1 MYQIT
6 MKQLLEAGIHF
17 GHQTKRWN
25 PKMARYIYTE
35 RNGIYVLD
43 LQQTLKL
50 LEVAYNYIRDLTA
63 SGGTIMFVGT
73 KRQAQEAVVKQATR
87 CGSFYVKQRW
97 LGGTLTNFQT
107 IKKRIDYMN
116 ELEERFKN
124 NRFPGL
130 TKKEIL
136 KLSKKYEKLQ
146 KFFGGIKYMSEPPDC
161 IFIIDLKKEHNA
173 VKEAKKLG
181 IPVAAILDTN
191 CDPDDADIPIP
202 GNDDA
207 VKAINLFCET
217 MANAVIEGREGRD
230 FASHDQ
236 IPADE
241 APVEPEVVAT
251 KVVKEPAKEKTEVEP
266 AAPVTTTEAA
276 TVAVKTSETPQPET
290 TKTPGP
296 ETTKQEEQAKD
307 QGDK

>member
-1 MYQIT
+1 

-63 SGGTIMFVGT
+63 SGGTVLFVGT
-73 KRQAQEAVVKQATR
+73 KRQAQEAIKIQANR
-87 CGSFYVKQRW
+87 CGSNYVNQRW
-97 LGGTLTNFQT
+97 LGGTLTNYQT
-107 IKKRIDYMN
+107 IRKRTDYLA
-116 ELEERFKN
+116 ELEEKFKN
-124 NRFPGL
+124 NDFPGL

-136 KLSKKYEKLQ
+136 KLHKKHDKLQ
-146 KFFGGIKYMSEPPDC
+146 KFFGGIKTMNQPPDC
-161 IFIIDLKKEHNA
+161 IFIVDLKKEHNA

-217 MANAVIEGREGRD
+217 IANAIIEGREGRD
-230 FASHDQ
+230 FAPGGE
-236 IPADE
+236 IPSIAEEEITPYKYDEPEPAQKETATTDEKKESTE
-241 APVEPEVVAT
+241 APEPVPDT
-251 KVVKEPAKEKTEVEP
+251 QSDQNTEKPLT
-266 AAPVTTTEAA
+266 
-276 TVAVKTSETPQPET
+276 
-290 TKTPGP
+290 
-296 ETTKQEEQAKD
+296 D
-307 QGDK
+307 

>member
-50 LEVAYNYIRDLTA
+50 LEVAYYYVRDLTA
-63 SGGTIMFVGT
+63 SGGSVMFVGT
-73 KRQAQEAVVKQATR
+73 KRQAQDAIKQQAMR
-87 CGSFYVKQRW
+87 AGAPYVNQRW

-107 IKKRIDYMN
+107 IRKRVDYLN
-116 ELEERFKN
+116 ELDEKIKKGE
-124 NRFPGL
+124 FPGL

-136 KLSKKYEKLQ
+136 KLGKRYEKLE
-146 KFFGGIKYMSEPPDC
+146 KFFGGIRGMNSNPDC
-161 IFIIDLKKEHNA
+161 LFIVDLKKEHNA
-173 VKEAKKLG
+173 VKEARKLG

-207 VKAINLFCET
+207 VKAISLFCET
-217 MANAVIEGREGRD
+217 IANAIIEGREGRD
-230 FASHDQ
+230 FASPDQ
-236 IPADE
+236 IPSVQAAVRE
-241 APVEPEVVAT
+241 AEVDLSPLAAKGAKTAEQLSMDALLALEEVSPV
-251 KVVKEPAKEKTEVEP
+251 
-266 AAPVTTTEAA
+266 
-276 TVAVKTSETPQPET
+276 
-290 TKTPGP
+290 
-296 ETTKQEEQAKD
+296 KD
-307 QGDK
+307 SVD

>member
-1 MYQIT
+1 

-50 LEVAYNYIRDLTA
+50 LEVAYNYIRDLSA

-73 KRQAQEAVVKQATR
+73 KRQAQEAVGKQAQR
-87 CGSFYVKQRW
+87 CGAYYVKQRW

-116 ELEERFKN
+116 DLEERFKN
-124 NRFPGL
+124 NHFPGL

-146 KFFGGIKYMSEPPDC
+146 KFFGGIKRMKEPPDC
-161 IFIIDLKKEHNA
+161 LFIIDLKKEHNA
-173 VKEAKKLG
+173 VREARKLG

-217 MANAVIEGREGRD
+217 MANAIIEGHEGRD
-230 FASHDQ
+230 FVPEEDM
-236 IPADE
+236 
-241 APVEPEVVAT
+241 PVKMPQAVTEQ
-251 KVVKEPAKEKTEVEP
+251 KEPAPEPEAVAKVEETKEEPAKTEPLEAAPADIVEPPAAAVENVREKTE
-266 AAPVTTTEAA
+266 
-276 TVAVKTSETPQPET
+276 
-290 TKTPGP
+290 
-296 ETTKQEEQAKD
+296 
-307 QGDK
+307 

>member
-1 MYQIT
+1 

-50 LEVAYNYIRDLTA
+50 LEVAYYYVRDLTA
-63 SGGTIMFVGT
+63 SGGSVMFVGT
-73 KRQAQEAVVKQATR
+73 KRQAQDAIKQQAMR
-87 CGSFYVKQRW
+87 AGAPYVNQRW

-107 IKKRIDYMN
+107 IRKRVDYLN
-116 ELEERFKN
+116 ELDEKIKKGE
-124 NRFPGL
+124 FPGL

-136 KLSKKYEKLQ
+136 KLGKRYEKLE
-146 KFFGGIKYMSEPPDC
+146 KFFGGIRGMNSNPDC
-161 IFIIDLKKEHNA
+161 LFIVDLKKEHNA
-173 VKEAKKLG
+173 VKEARKLG

-207 VKAINLFCET
+207 VKAISLFCET
-217 MANAVIEGREGRD
+217 IANAIIEGREGRD
-230 FASHDQ
+230 FASPDQ
-236 IPADE
+236 IPSVQAAVRE
-241 APVEPEVVAT
+241 AEVDLSPLAAKGAKTAEQLSMDALLALEEVSPV
-251 KVVKEPAKEKTEVEP
+251 
-266 AAPVTTTEAA
+266 
-276 TVAVKTSETPQPET
+276 
-290 TKTPGP
+290 
-296 ETTKQEEQAKD
+296 KD
-307 QGDK
+307 SVD

>member
-1 MYQIT
+1 LYQIT

-63 SGGTIMFVGT
+63 SGGSVMFVGT
-73 KRQAQEAVVKQATR
+73 KRQAQEAIKQQARR
-87 CGSFYVKQRW
+87 CGSPYVNQRW

-107 IKKRIDYMN
+107 IKKRIDFRN
-116 ELEERFKN
+116 ELEERIKN
-124 NRFPGL
+124 NDFPGL

-136 KLSKKYEKLQ
+136 LLNKKFDKLD
-146 KFFGGIKYMSEPPDC
+146 KFFGGVKSIDSPPDC
-161 IFIIDLKKEHNA
+161 LFVVDLKKEHNA
-173 VKEAKKLG
+173 VREARKLD

-207 VKAINLFCET
+207 VKAITLFCET
-217 MANAVIEGREGRD
+217 IANAIIEGREGRD
-230 FASHDQ
+230 FASEETIETAQ
-236 IPADE
+236 PPVEEAAPSVE
-241 APVEPEVVAT
+241 PEAAPVEAVAEEKPE
-251 KVVKEPAKEKTEVEP
+251 EP
-266 AAPVTTTEAA
+266 TTEEASITA
-276 TVAVKTSETPQPET
+276 PSEESPTAES
-290 TKTPGP
+290 
-296 ETTKQEEQAKD
+296 
-307 QGDK
+307 

>member
-1 MYQIT
+1 

-50 LEVAYNYIRDLTA
+50 LEVAYYYVRDLTA
-63 SGGTIMFVGT
+63 SGGSIMFVGT
-73 KRQAQEAVVKQATR
+73 KRQAQDAIKQQAMR
-87 CGSFYVKQRW
+87 AGAPYVNQRW

-107 IKKRIDYMN
+107 IRKRVDYLN
-116 ELEERFKN
+116 ELDEKIKKGE
-124 NRFPGL
+124 FPGL

-136 KLSKKYEKLQ
+136 KLGKRYEKLE
-146 KFFGGIKYMSEPPDC
+146 KFFGGIRTMRSAPDC
-161 IFIIDLKKEHNA
+161 LFIVDLKKEHNA
-173 VKEAKKLG
+173 VKEARKLG

-207 VKAINLFCET
+207 VKAISLFCET
-217 MANAVIEGREGRD
+217 IANAIIEGREGRD
-230 FASHDQ
+230 FASPDQ
-236 IPADE
+236 IPAVQ
-241 APVEPEVVAT
+241 A
-251 KVVKEPAKEKTEVEP
+251 
-266 AAPVTTTEAA
+266 AAPKVEVDLSPLAA
-276 TVAVKTSETPQPET
+276 KGAKTAEKLNMDDLLALEEVKPAMESVE
-290 TKTPGP
+290 
-296 ETTKQEEQAKD
+296 
-307 QGDK
+307 

>member
-50 LEVAYNYIRDLTA
+50 LEVAYNYVRDLTA
-63 SGGTIMFVGT
+63 SGGTVLFVGT
-73 KRQAQEAVVKQATR
+73 KRQAQEAIKHQAER
-87 CGSFYVKQRW
+87 CGASFVNQRW

-107 IKKRIDYMN
+107 IRKRTDYLH
-116 ELEERFKN
+116 ELEGKFKN
-124 NRFPGL
+124 NDFPGL

-136 KLSKKYEKLQ
+136 KLRKRYDKLQ
-146 KFFGGIKYMSEPPDC
+146 KFFGGVKNMNQVPDC
-161 IFIIDLKKEHNA
+161 IFIVDLKKEHNA
-173 VKEAKKLG
+173 VREAKKLG

-217 MANAVIEGREGRD
+217 VANAIIEGHEGRD
-230 FASHDQ
+230 FGPGGE
-236 IPADE
+236 IPSIQYDSSTQTSDDSSPDISLAELPKYLDKVPGEYPDE
-241 APVEPEVVAT
+241 AD
-251 KVVKEPAKEKTEVEP
+251 KV
-266 AAPVTTTEAA
+266 
-276 TVAVKTSETPQPET
+276 
-290 TKTPGP
+290 
-296 ETTKQEEQAKD
+296 
-307 QGDK
+307 

>member
-1 MYQIT
+1 

-63 SGGTIMFVGT
+63 SGGTILFLGT
-73 KRQAQEAVVKQATR
+73 KRQAQEAIVKHAQR
-87 CGSFYVKQRW
+87 SGSFYVKQRW

-107 IKKRIDYMN
+107 IKKRIDYLN

-124 NRFPGL
+124 NDFPGL

-136 KLSKKYEKLQ
+136 LLSKKYDKLQ
-146 KFFGGIKYMSEPPDC
+146 KFFGGIKTMTSPPDC

-173 VKEAKKLG
+173 VREAKKLG
-181 IPVAAILDTN
+181 IPIAAILDTN

-217 MANAVIEGREGRD
+217 ISNAVIEGREGKD
-230 FASHDQ
+230 FDPTAPPE
-236 IPADE
+236 PAIE
-241 APVEPEVVAT
+241 QPVEPAPKTPEKPAA
-251 KVVKEPAKEKTEVEP
+251 EPAPEPMKPVESTSDEKFN
-266 AAPVTTTEAA
+266 
-276 TVAVKTSETPQPET
+276 KG
-290 TKTPGP
+290 TKANG
-296 ETTKQEEQAKD
+296 
-307 QGDK
+307 

>member
-1 MYQIT
+1 

-50 LEVAYNYIRDLTA
+50 LEVAYNYVRDLTA
-63 SGGTIMFVGT
+63 SGGTVLFVGT
-73 KRQAQEAVVKQATR
+73 KRQAQEAIAQSAEN
-87 CGSFYVKQRW
+87 CSSPYINQRW

-107 IKKRIDYMN
+107 IRKRINYLN
-116 ELEERFKN
+116 ELEEKFKKN
-124 NRFPGL
+124 DFPGL

-136 KLSKKYEKLQ
+136 MLSKRREKLI
-146 KFFGGIKYMSEPPDC
+146 KFFGGIKYMETIPDC
-161 IFIIDLKKEHNA
+161 LFIVDLKKEHNA

-207 VKAINLFCET
+207 VKAITLFCDT
-217 MANAVIEGREGRD
+217 ITQAIIEGREGRD
-230 FASHDQ
+230 YEVQRAPAVIAETGAPSMAELLDQ
-236 IPADE
+236 ISVPESIAKADK
-241 APVEPEVVAT
+241 AGPVSEV
-251 KVVKEPAKEKTEVEP
+251 
-266 AAPVTTTEAA
+266 
-276 TVAVKTSETPQPET
+276 
-290 TKTPGP
+290 
-296 ETTKQEEQAKD
+296 
-307 QGDK
+307 QG

>member
-1 MYQIT
+1 

-50 LEVAYNYIRDLTA
+50 LEVAYNYVRDLTA
-63 SGGTIMFVGT
+63 SGGTIMFIGT
-73 KRQAQEAVVKQATR
+73 KRQAQEAIEKQATR
-87 CGSFYVKQRW
+87 CGCPFVKQRW

-107 IKKRIDYMN
+107 IKKRIDYLL
-116 ELEERFKN
+116 ELDEKFRN
-124 NRFPGL
+124 NDFPGL

-136 KLSKKYEKLQ
+136 KLSKKHEKLQ
-146 KFFGGIKYMSEPPDC
+146 KFFGGIKHLKGHPDC
-161 IFIIDLKKEHNA
+161 LFIIDLKKEHNA
-173 VKEAKKLG
+173 VKEARKLG

-230 FASHDQ
+230 FAGDAP
-236 IPADE
+236 PARTE
-241 APVEPEVVAT
+241 KETEPE
-251 KVVKEPAKEKTEVEP
+251 EP
-266 AAPVTTTEAA
+266 
-276 TVAVKTSETPQPET
+276 SETPEPET
-290 TKTPGP
+290 AEPASGEKSPEEPVAATEETEA
-296 ETTKQEEQAKD
+296 ETTSPQ
-307 QGDK
+307 

>member
-6 MKQLLEAGIHF
+6 MKSLLEAGIHF

-63 SGGTIMFVGT
+63 SGGVVLFVGT
-73 KRQAQEAVVKQATR
+73 KRQAQDAIVHHASR
-87 CGSFYVKQRW
+87 CGSPYVQQRW
-97 LGGTLTNFQT
+97 LGGTLTNFDT
-107 IKKRIDYMN
+107 IKKRVKYLK

-124 NRFPGL
+124 NDFPGY

-136 KLSKKYEKLQ
+136 LLSKRYEKLK
-146 KFFGGIKYMSEPPDC
+146 KFFGGIKNMEAPPDC
-161 IFIIDLKKEHNA
+161 LFIVDLKKEHNA
-173 VKEAKKLG
+173 VREAKRLD
-181 IPVAAILDTN
+181 IPIAAVLDTN
-191 CDPDDADIPIP
+191 CDPDDCEIPIP

-217 MANAVIEGREGRD
+217 IANAIIEGREGRD
-230 FASHDQ
+230 FH
-236 IPADE
+236 PAAE
-241 APVEPEVVAT
+241 VRTARAIEPESVVPDEPT
-251 KVVKEPAKEKTEVEP
+251 KEPAPEITQKETAVVALETSANFLAEEP
-266 AAPVTTTEAA
+266 E
-276 TVAVKTSETPQPET
+276 PES
-290 TKTPGP
+290 
-296 ETTKQEEQAKD
+296 A
-307 QGDK
+307 

>member
-63 SGGTIMFVGT
+63 SGGTVLFVGT
-73 KRQAQEAVVKQATR
+73 KRQAQEAIQQQAER
-87 CGSFYVKQRW
+87 CGANFVNQRW
-97 LGGTLTNFQT
+97 LGGTLTNFMT
-107 IKKRIDYMN
+107 IRKRTDYLHD
-116 ELEERFKN
+116 LEDKFKN
-124 NRFPGL
+124 NDFPGL

-136 KLSKKYEKLQ
+136 KLRKKHDKLQ
-146 KFFGGIKYMSEPPDC
+146 KFFGGVKRMTQIPDC
-161 IFIIDLKKEHNA
+161 IFIVDLKKEHNA
-173 VKEAKKLG
+173 VREARKLG

-217 MANAVIEGREGRD
+217 IANAIIEGREGRD
-230 FASHDQ
+230 FAPGGE
-236 IPADE
+236 IPSTRYEESTESESDEDDDSSQNDSREIADKI
-241 APVEPEVVAT
+241 P
-251 KVVKEPAKEKTEVEP
+251 KEYL
-266 AAPVTTTEAA
+266 
-276 TVAVKTSETPQPET
+276 SDSD
-290 TKTPGP
+290 
-296 ETTKQEEQAKD
+296 KD
-307 QGDK
+307 

>member
-1 MYQIT
+1 

-63 SGGTIMFVGT
+63 SGGTVLFVGT
-73 KRQAQEAVVKQATR
+73 KRQAQEAIKQQAIR
-87 CGSFYVKQRW
+87 CGSPYVNQRW

-107 IKKRIDYMN
+107 IKKRIDYRN
-116 ELEERFKN
+116 ELEEKIKN
-124 NRFPGL
+124 NDFPGL

-136 KLSKKYEKLQ
+136 LLTKKFDKLE
-146 KFFGGIKYMSEPPDC
+146 KFFGGIKKINSLPDC
-161 IFIIDLKKEHNA
+161 LFIIDLKKEHNA
-173 VKEAKKLG
+173 VREAKKLD

-207 VKAINLFCET
+207 VKAITLFCET
-217 MANAVIEGREGRD
+217 IANAVIEGREGRD
-230 FASHDQ
+230 FAGDEVPEAASE
-236 IPADE
+236 E
-241 APVEPEVVAT
+241 APETP
-251 KVVKEPAKEKTEVEP
+251 PAEEK
-266 AAPVTTTEAA
+266 EAA
-276 TVAVKTSETPQPET
+276 SEKPESEEE
-290 TKTPGP
+290 TKA
-296 ETTKQEEQAKD
+296 EEGEKVSVSTEE
-307 QGDK
+307 KSSSTEES

>member
-1 MYQIT
+1 LYQIT

-50 LEVAYNYIRDLTA
+50 LEVAYTYVRDLTA
-63 SGGTIMFVGT
+63 SGGTVLFVGT
-73 KRQAQEAVVKQATR
+73 KRQAQEAVAKQATR
-87 CGSFYVKQRW
+87 CGSPYVNQRW
-97 LGGTLTNFQT
+97 LGGTLTNIKT
-107 IKKRIDYMN
+107 IAKRIDYLQD
-116 ELEERFKN
+116 LEEKFSKN
-124 NRFPGL
+124 NFPGL

-136 KLSKKYEKLQ
+136 KLNKKYEKLL
-146 KFFGGIKYMSEPPDC
+146 KFFGGIKHMRHAPDC
-161 IFIIDLKKEHNA
+161 LFIIDLKKEHNA

-230 FASHDQ
+230 FAYEDQ
-236 IPADE
+236 IPVAAPLQPVKVQAEPTKDKVETREETREE
-241 APVEPEVVAT
+241 AAPPEEPPTEKVE
-251 KVVKEPAKEKTEVEP
+251 EPAQ
-266 AAPVTTTEAA
+266 TEAG
-276 TVAVKTSETPQPET
+276 E
-290 TKTPGP
+290 
-296 ETTKQEEQAKD
+296 
-307 QGDK
+307 

>member
-1 MYQIT
+1 

-25 PKMARYIYTE
+25 PKMERYIYTE

-50 LEVAYNYIRDLTA
+50 LEVAYNYVRDLSA

-73 KRQAQEAVVKQATR
+73 KRQAQEAVANQAQK
-87 CGSFYVKQRW
+87 CGAPYVQHRW

-107 IKKRIDYMN
+107 IKKRIDYLNLLDEKFKKN
-116 ELEERFKN
+116 E
-124 NRFPGL
+124 FPGL

-136 KLSKKYEKLQ
+136 KLSKKRDKLQ
-146 KFFGGIKYMSEPPDC
+146 KFFGGIRHMNEQPDC
-161 IFIIDLKKEHNA
+161 LFIIDLKKEHNA
-173 VKEAKKLG
+173 VREARKLG

-217 MANAVIEGREGRD
+217 IANAVIEGREGRD
-230 FASHDQ
+230 FVSEDEIPSSEQPSEAEPVEAEAGAPEPVDTAETPEKEPVPVQ
-236 IPADE
+236 AEPADE
-241 APVEPEVVAT
+241 TA
-251 KVVKEPAKEKTEVEP
+251 
-266 AAPVTTTEAA
+266 
-276 TVAVKTSETPQPET
+276 PET
-290 TKTPGP
+290 R
-296 ETTKQEEQAKD
+296 EERE
-307 QGDK
+307 

>member
-1 MYQIT
+1 

-63 SGGTIMFVGT
+63 SGGTVMFVGT
-73 KRQAQEAVVKQATR
+73 KRQAQEAVRQHAER
-87 CGSFYVKQRW
+87 CGSPYVNQRW

-107 IKKRIDYMN
+107 IRKRIDYRN
-116 ELEERFKN
+116 ELEEKIKN
-124 NRFPGL
+124 NDFPGL

-136 KLSKKYEKLQ
+136 LLTKKFDKLN
-146 KFFGGIKYMSEPPDC
+146 KFLGGIKDMTSLPDC
-161 IFIIDLKKEHNA
+161 LFIIDLKKEHNA
-173 VKEAKKLG
+173 VREARKLG

-207 VKAINLFCET
+207 VKAITLFCET
-217 MANAVIEGREGRD
+217 IANAVIEGREGRD
-230 FASHDQ
+230 FSTEERIAAAMPSVQ
-236 IPADE
+236 A
-241 APVEPEVVAT
+241 APEVA
-251 KVVKEPAKEKTEVEP
+251 ESE
-266 AAPVTTTEAA
+266 AAPAEASEEAAIVAAEEQSQPSTLSETESPDETAETDTSSGTEA
-276 TVAVKTSETPQPET
+276 
-290 TKTPGP
+290 
-296 ETTKQEEQAKD
+296 
-307 QGDK
+307 

>member
-63 SGGTIMFVGT
+63 SGGIVLFVGT
-73 KRQAQEAVVKQATR
+73 KRQAQEAVKTQAQR
-87 CGSFYVKQRW
+87 CGSPYVIQRW
-97 LGGTLTNFQT
+97 LGGTLTNYKT
-107 IKKRIDYMN
+107 IKKRTDYLL
-116 ELEERFKN
+116 ELEEKFKRN
-124 NRFPGL
+124 DFRGL

-136 KLSKKYEKLQ
+136 KLQKKREKLQ
-146 KFFGGIKYMSEPPDC
+146 KFFGGIKAITQVPDC

-173 VKEAKKLG
+173 VKEARKLG

-217 MANAVIEGREGRD
+217 MANAIIEGREGRD
-230 FASHDQ
+230 FAPGEEFPDVTDE
-236 IPADE
+236 IVAPLPDE
-241 APVEPEVVAT
+241 APPEPEPVEEAPAPAPVQETPVAT
-251 KVVKEPAKEKTEVEP
+251 
-266 AAPVTTTEAA
+266 
-276 TVAVKTSETPQPET
+276 ETPPEVTENPET
-290 TKTPGP
+290 AP
-296 ETTKQEEQAKD
+296 EN
-307 QGDK
+307 

>member
-50 LEVAYNYIRDLTA
+50 LEVAYFYIRDLTA
-63 SGGTIMFVGT
+63 SGGTVLFIGT
-73 KRQAQEAVVKQATR
+73 KRQAQEAVKAQAAR
-87 CGSFYVKQRW
+87 CGSFYVNQRW
-97 LGGTLTNFQT
+97 LGGTLTNVQT
-107 IKKRIDYMN
+107 IKKRVDYLN
-116 ELEERFKN
+116 ELEEKIKKGD
-124 NRFPGL
+124 FPGL

-136 KLSKKYEKLQ
+136 RLTKRYEKLE
-146 KFFGGIKYMSEPPDC
+146 KFFGGIKNMRGVPDC
-161 IFIIDLKKEHNA
+161 LFIVDLKKEHNA
-173 VKEAKKLG
+173 VREARKLN

-207 VKAINLFCET
+207 VKAINLFCQT
-217 MANAVIEGREGRD
+217 VADAIIEGREGRD
-230 FASHDQ
+230 FA
-236 IPADE
+236 PEE
-241 APVEPEVVAT
+241 APAAAPATAAQQVPVEAT
-251 KVVKEPAKEKTEVEP
+251 ARGPEPASAENPK
-266 AAPVTTTEAA
+266 
-276 TVAVKTSETPQPET
+276 
-290 TKTPGP
+290 
-296 ETTKQEEQAKD
+296 
-307 QGDK
+307 